1 MAIRVFRVAVV
12 GCPRLVIT
20 NDPTFSGVG
29 KSCLCNRF
37 VRPEAYTEAHD
48 STVSTDNW
56 TEKPAYNGDHFL
68 YWGAASK
75 YVGEGAKI
83 RFQVIEQ
90 TEFCELV
97 GTGLQRLRPHPS
109 DQNYLQRATCVRV
122 ASQSPSKTAYQTN
135 PEGAYATSASST
147 QTVRSTQ
154 LFPNDD
160 FGGAKGQGVC
170 AYVCVFDP
178 TLVGE
183 EMTRQKDFLTELLL
197 QISKTKKRMVLAC
210 VKCDAVDE
218 GKRRLGYGL
227 ANSVLKKPIPY
238 IETSARE
245 SINVDEVFF
254 IAATGSAKKKKG
266 LTAGKHPTSSF
277 TYKEGADSK
286 KQDTNQARDAYR
298 RLLMRKVTHFSCLW
312 NDILPVLEVEPEYNH
327 LLKIGGE
334 EAREVVKKMFCMRL
348 IELKIKEANEQF
360 RLNTIKKKLDNGQQ
374 KAFQSYLSD
383 AFKQHPDMGYV
394 FVCGGPS
401 DMGYLWGGPSDM
413 GYLWGPL

>member
-1 MAIRVFRVAVV
+1 MAVRVFRVAVV

-20 NDPTFSGVG
+20 SDPTFSGVG

-48 STVSTDNW
+48 STVTAGSW

-75 YVGEGAKI
+75 YLGEGAKI
-83 RFQVIEQ
+83 RFQVVEQ
-90 TEFCELV
+90 SEFCELV
-97 GTGLQRLRPHPS
+97 GSGLQRLRPHPS
-109 DQNYLQRATCVRV
+109 DQEYLLRASRV
-122 ASQSPSKTAYQTN
+122 QVTSQSAGKTAYQTH
-135 PEGAYATSASST
+135 PEGAYASSSSAAST
-147 QTVRSTQ
+147 ARTMRSTQ

-160 FGGAKGQGVC
+160 FGSKEQGVC
-170 AYVCVFDP
+170 AYVCVFDS

-183 EMTRQKDFLTELLL
+183 EMARQKEFLTKLLL
-197 QISKTKKRMVLAC
+197 LISKTKRRVVLAC

-218 GKRRLGYGL
+218 GKRRLGSGL
-227 ANSVLKKPIPY
+227 ANSILKKPIPY

-245 SINVDEVFF
+245 GINVDEAFF
-254 IAATGSAKKKKG
+254 MAATGSVKRKKG
-266 LTAGKHPTSSF
+266 APGGKHPPSVSL
-277 TYKEGADSK
+277 TYKEGADAK
-286 KQDTNQARDAYR
+286 KQDINQARDAYK
-298 RLLMRKVTHFSCLW
+298 RLLARKVNHFSCLW
-312 NDILPVLEVEPEYNH
+312 NDVLPILEVEPEYNH
-327 LLKIGGE
+327 LLKVGGV

-383 AFKQHPDMGYV
+383 AFKQHPDMG
-394 FVCGGPS
+394 
-401 DMGYLWGGPSDM
+401 
-413 GYLWGPL
+413 